1 MPRGTPTCLLTNC
14 TEMNV
19 TEQQIKF
26 NEIRMSTKW
35 MHYKETYFSARLTSS
50 GEIPALNK
58 MFLHS
63 ERQLLVLRLESNHP
77 NRQRLAQY
85 GNHQHSP
92 TKLLLV
98 SGQRPK
104 LATPDK

>member
-1 MPRGTPTCLLTNC
+1 MDALQRNA
-14 TEMNV
+14 
-19 TEQQIKF
+19 
-26 NEIRMSTKW
+26 
-35 MHYKETYFSARLTSS
+35 YFSARLTSN

-63 ERQLLVLRLESNHP
+63 ERQLLVLRIETNHP

-98 SGQRPK
+98 SGQGPK
-104 LATPDK
+104 PASPDKSLFDLVKEIVAAHLPAKKHGI